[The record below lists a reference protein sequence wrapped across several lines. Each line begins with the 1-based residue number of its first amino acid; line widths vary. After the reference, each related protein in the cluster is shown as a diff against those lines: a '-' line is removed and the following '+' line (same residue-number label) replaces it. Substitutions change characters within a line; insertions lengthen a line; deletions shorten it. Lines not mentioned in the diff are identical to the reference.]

1 MPALT
6 SSFLPAPNGLLQRP
20 RSSPRS
26 AAPEWCS
33 GPSSGAKLPNGAAR
47 DSILTEVDAMTRWF
61 YGFFF
66 FFPRPLAEG
75 NG

>member
-1 MPALT
+1 
-6 SSFLPAPNGLLQRP
+6 
-20 RSSPRS
+20 
-26 AAPEWCS
+26 
-33 GPSSGAKLPNGAAR
+33 LPNGVAR
-47 DSILTEVDAMTRWF
+47 DSIPFEDDAMNRWF

>member
-1 MPALT
+1 LPKAL
-6 SSFLPAPNGLLQRP
+6 S
-20 RSSPRS
+20 
-26 AAPEWCS
+26 
-33 GPSSGAKLPNGAAR
+33 R
-47 DSILTEVDAMTRWF
+47 DSIPLEVDAMKRWF

>member
-1 MPALT
+1 MSVAGSGKPIALFRCT
-6 SSFLPAPNGLLQRP
+6 RMVLCPKRAEICQTRRRVIQSRQRHDTM
-20 RSSPRS
+20 
-26 AAPEWCS
+26 
-33 GPSSGAKLPNGAAR
+33 KL
-47 DSILTEVDAMTRWF
+47 WF

>member
-1 MPALT
+1 VI
-6 SSFLPAPNGLLQRP
+6 Q
-20 RSSPRS
+20 SP
-26 AAPEWCS
+26 
-33 GPSSGAKLPNGAAR
+33 L
-47 DSILTEVDAMTRWF
+47 EVDAMNRWF